1 MSELFREIEE
11 DIRRERFE
19 KLWRSIGRFAVWGSI
34 AVIAATTVFVMW
46 DNHAQRQSEAK
57 TAQLLQGLE
66 HLKSSD
72 YKGAIL
78 TFSAMSDDDTSS
90 YYPLAMLQKAAAQE
104 LSGDIEG
111 AKKTYTTLVKNDVV
125 KGKSEFSELAK
136 LKTLEKDGII
146 DVSKDSPFYHTL
158 AEQNAW
164 QLLHVGKKS
173 EAADVFAMLMSDE
186 QTPRSL
192 ALRAGEA
199 LRIIAPEKLVEKSA
213 EKKVENE

>member
-11 DIRRERFE
+11 DIKRERFE
-19 KLWRSIGRFAVWGSI
+19 KLWRSVGRFAVLGSI
-34 AVIAATTVFVMW
+34 AVVAATTVFVVW
-46 DNHAQRQSEAK
+46 DNYTQRQAEAK

-66 HLKSSD
+66 HLNSSN
-72 YKGAIL
+72 YKGAIPI
-78 TFSAMSDDDTSS
+78 FSAMTDDDTSS
-90 YYPLAMLQKAAAQE
+90 YYPLAMLQKATAQE

-111 AKKTYTTLVKNDVV
+111 AKKTYATLVKNDA
-125 KGKSEFSELAK
+125 KDKSEFSELTK
-136 LKTLEKDGII
+136 LKTVEKDGII

-164 QLLHVGKKS
+164 QLLYAGKKS
-173 EAADVFAMLMSDE
+173 EAADVFAVLVNDE

-192 ALRAGEA
+192 ALRASEA

-213 EKKVENE
+213 EKKVINE